1 MAYFVQ
7 KEALTRGDIGNPNRA
22 YGDKK
27 FKPMRSLLVAPLFEN
42 KYEEI
47 FKELGLK
54 DAANDELMDWYR
66 GWQEARK
73 DGEWESDEISLQ
85 VSNGYNQLIDGKQ
98 QTVQNLMLGAPQL
111 KGKRR
116 LELVTPQDVKQWM
129 HAGRAWCISRQ
140 IYWKSFSRFM
150 LTKHTLHDEILEG
163 VRIKMQGKT
172 FNAQAPWVI
181 TTYIEKII
189 LEMMPPPEKF
199 GEMRTRV
206 IEEHVRIIEKH
217 QTTTHLRA
225 QLEEDA
231 VQLTYVDPSYIG
243 AKARGQG
250 YISDDKRKEIKKQ
263 QLYKIAP

>member
-1 MAYFVQ
+1 MSYFVQ

-27 FKPMRSLLVAPLFEN
+27 FKPMRSLLVAPLFEK

-73 DGEWESDEISLQ
+73 DGEWESDDISLQ

-98 QTVQNLMLGAPQL
+98 STVQNLMLGAPQL

-116 LELVTPQDVKQWM
+116 LELITPQDVKQWM

-189 LEMMPPPEKF
+189 LEMMPEPEKF
-199 GEMRTRV
+199 DEMR
-206 IEEHVRIIEKH
+206 IKEKLCS
-217 QTTTHLRA
+217 THIPTKLLGLKTGLVTMMLL
-225 QLEEDA
+225 Q
-231 VQLTYVDPSYIG
+231 QSYKTSFLFVVCLLLLNIFSFSCSYCG
-243 AKARGQG
+243 IVKAIQ
-250 YISDDKRKEIKKQ
+250 
-263 QLYKIAP
+263 